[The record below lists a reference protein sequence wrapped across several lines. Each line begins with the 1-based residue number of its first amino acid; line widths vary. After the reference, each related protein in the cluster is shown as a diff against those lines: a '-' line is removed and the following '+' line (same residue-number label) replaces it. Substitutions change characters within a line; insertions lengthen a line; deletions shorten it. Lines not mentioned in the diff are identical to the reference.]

1 MICPRCGNELSAA
14 TERCPRCAAPLATA
28 VAAGVLTP
36 PPSDDGQTRFPSAED
51 GETRFVDARAPTA
64 RGDQAVPPEVF
75 EPPSDGGQTRVVDPR
90 APTSLH
96 ESQSGDALTAFVG
109 ASTIGHAA
117 RASRSA
123 VSGPQGPLQPGQAF
137 GTRYQII
144 RTLGVGGMGAVYE
157 AFDAELGVTV
167 ALKVIRPEVMAD
179 PTAAAE
185 IERRF
190 KRELLLARQVTH
202 KNVVRIHDLGDID
215 GLKFITMSYVDGADL
230 ATILKRDG
238 NLPVARVVRVARS
251 VVSGLVEAHKQ
262 GVVHRDLKPANIMI
276 TAEDDDAMIMDFGIA
291 RSTGGSTARTG
302 QTAVGAVP
310 GPSTIVRNLGRGP
323 LSPSSETVFGA
334 VLGTVE
340 YMAPEQA
347 QGRPVDQ
354 RADVYAFGL
363 ILYDLLTGEPRS
375 AKALSPILELQ
386 GRMQK
391 APPPIQTFVPEV
403 PEPFAEIIARCLEPD
418 PDKRFQTSEEV
429 SAALALLDDNG
440 VPIPI
445 PPRFGKKII
454 AAAGVVVI
462 SLVTGTWW
470 FTRTPPVEK
479 PPDPVSVLIADFEN
493 TTNDQSLDHTVEP
506 MLRLALEGAGFISAH
521 DRTRMRASFGVQPPE
536 KLDEAAARQIALK
549 QALGI
554 VLSGSIG
561 RKGNGYEVSIK
572 ASQPI
577 TGNVVTSVNGT
588 ASGKDDVLQ
597 VVTRLATS
605 VRKVLGDKT
614 SESDQLFAMRSIT
627 ASSLDVVSL
636 YTTGMQLQS
645 RGKYE
650 EARENYL
657 KAVKLEPTFGL
668 GYQNLAIMSGN
679 VGKLQDAET
688 FAKEALKYVD
698 KMTERERFLV
708 RGNYY
713 KVTGDLKQCVEEY
726 GQLIKRYSA
735 DTAAH
740 NQRAICLVK
749 LRNMAEALK
758 EMREAVAILPNH
770 MTYRGNLA
778 LFADYAGDFATAEKE
793 VRSIKEPSARAL
805 QALPLSLLGQGRLQE
820 ATEAYQKLATMGA
833 WGASF
838 GAAGLG
844 DLALYQGRFADA
856 VKIFDQGAAA
866 DLEAKNAD
874 AAALKFAALAYVQLQ
889 RGQSRA
895 AVAAADKALLNSKA
909 LPVQFL
915 AGRILVEAGSLP
927 KAEALAASLAS
938 QLAAEPQAYGK
949 IMQGEIA
956 LKKRDRAEAVKLLN
970 EANAVVD
977 TWLGHFDL
985 GRTYLE
991 AGSFAQADSEFERC
1005 IKRRGEALVL
1015 LDEDPTYG
1023 YLPSVYYYQGR
1034 ARQGIGTAGFADSYN
1049 EYLKIRGNSTDDPLL
1064 PEVRKRAG
1072 G

>member
-1 MICPRCGNELSAA
+1 MICPRCGNEVSAA
-14 TERCPRCAAPLATA
+14 TNRCPRCATPLATN
-28 VAAGVLTP
+28 VATGVLTP

-51 GETRFVDARAPTA
+51 GQTRFVDARAPTA
-64 RGDQAVPPEVF
+64 RGNQAVPPEVY
-75 EPPSDGGQTRVVDPR
+75 EPPSDEGQTRVVDPR

-96 ESQSGDALTAFVG
+96 EPQSGDALTAFVG

-117 RASRSA
+117 RARRSA
-123 VSGPQGPLQPGQAF
+123 VSGPQGPLEPGQAF

-230 ATILKRDG
+230 STILKRDG
-238 NLPVARVVRVARS
+238 KLPVARVVRVARS

-302 QTAVGAVP
+302 QTSVGAVP

-391 APPPIQTFVPEV
+391 APPQIETIVPEV
-403 PEPFAEIIARCLEPD
+403 PEPFAHIIARCLEPD

-445 PPRFGKKII
+445 PPRFGKKVI
-454 AAAGVVVI
+454 ATAAVAVI
-462 SLVTGTWW
+462 ALVTGTWW

-479 PPDPVSVLIADFEN
+479 PHAPVTVLIADFEN
-493 TTNDQSLDHTVEP
+493 RTNEPTFDHTLEP
-506 MLRLALEGAGFISAH
+506 MLRLALEGASFISAH
-521 DRTRMRASFGVQPPE
+521 DRTRVRNSFGVQPPE
-536 KLDEAAARQIALK
+536 NLDEATARQIAIK
-549 QALGI
+549 AGLGI
-554 VLSGSIG
+554 ILSGSVE
-561 RKGNGYEVSIK
+561 RKGDGYDISLK
-572 ASQPI
+572 AAEPI
-577 TGNVVTSVNGT
+577 TGNVTVTARNSATNKQQVPE
-588 ASGKDDVLQ
+588 
-597 VVTRLATS
+597 VVTKLATT

-614 SESDQLFAMRSIT
+614 SESAQLFAMRSVSAT
-627 ASSLDVVSL
+627 SLDVVSH
-636 YTTGMQLQS
+636 YAAGIQLQS
-645 RGKYE
+645 TGKYE
-650 EARENYL
+650 EARQRFL
-657 KAVKLEPTFGL
+657 KAVELDPKFGL
-668 GYQNLAIMSGN
+668 GYQNLAIMSRN
-679 VGKLQDAET
+679 VGQLQDAEKYS
-688 FAKEALKYVD
+688 KEALRYLD
-698 KMTERERFLV
+698 GMTERERFLI

-713 KVTGDLKQCVEEY
+713 LNTGDLQQCVKEY
-726 GQLIKRYSA
+726 GELIARYAA
-735 DTAAH
+735 DTSAH
-740 NQRAICLVK
+740 NQRALCLVK
-749 LRNMAEALK
+749 LRD
-758 EMREAVAILPNH
+758 MRGAMEEQRQAVQILPNH
-770 MTYRGNLA
+770 ATYRGNFA
-778 LFADYAGDFATAEKE
+778 LYAAYAGDFETAERE
-793 VRSIKEPSARAL
+793 VRAIKEPTARAL
-805 QALPLSLLGQGRLQE
+805 QALPLSQLGQGRLQE
-820 ATEAYQKLATMGA
+820 AAEAYQKIGTMGA

-838 GAAGLG
+838 AAAGLG
-844 DLALYQGRFADA
+844 DLALYEGRFSDA
-856 VKIFDQGAAA
+856 LRIFEEGAAA
-866 DLEAKNAD
+866 NLAAKTAD
-874 AAALKFAALAYVQLQ
+874 AAALKFAAVAYVHFM
-889 RGQSRA
+889 RGESRA
-895 AVAAADKALLNSKA
+895 AVAAADKALSLSQA
-909 LPVQFL
+909 LPVRFL
-915 AGRILVEAGSLP
+915 AGRTLVEAGAVP
-927 KAEALAASLAS
+927 KAQAMAASLAS
-938 QLAAEPQAYGK
+938 ELAAEPRAYGK
-949 IMQGEIA
+949 ILEGQIA
-956 LKKRDRAEAVKLLN
+956 MKKRDFAEAIKLLT

-985 GRTYLE
+985 GRAYL
-991 AGSFAQADSEFERC
+991 AGGAFAQASSEFDRC
-1005 IKRRGEALVL
+1005 IKRRGEGLMF

-1023 YLPSVYYYQGR
+1023 YLPPVYYYQGR
-1034 ARQGIGTAGFADSYN
+1034 AQEGLGTAGAADSYR
-1049 EYLKIRGNSTDDPLL
+1049 EYLKIRGASKDDPLL

-1072 G
+1072 S